1 VNVKLVED
9 IASAVLYEGYMLYP
23 YRPSSVKNRQR
34 WNFGVVY
41 PKTYSEMQSGSD
53 NWFQQ
58 TECLATGTASA
69 ALNVKV
75 RFLQA
80 VGRTIGELKAP
91 LDELAVGAGNSTEPD
106 FRIVESLRVGD
117 QILQTWQEAT
127 EREVVLPLVELT
139 DGDCSNRTSFFA
151 FPGERELEAVRNADG
166 RIAAFI
172 VRTKEAI
179 SGQVDVTTKCLDD
192 GLFKITV
199 RVVNT
204 SATAS
209 ADANKP
215 SSPTREEALVRS
227 LLSAHTILTVNGGE
241 FVSLLDPPASLR
253 EAVSGCNNIGT
264 FPVLAGEEGQ
274 RDGMLSSPIILYDY
288 PQIAPESPGDLFDG
302 TEIDEILALR
312 ILTLTDDEKHE
323 MRNADARARQ
333 ILERTET
340 MPMEHFMKLHGVL
353 RGLRPADEEKQ

>member
-1 VNVKLVED
+1 VNAKLVED
-9 IASAVLYEGYMLYP
+9 IANAVLYEGYMLYP

-80 VGRTIGELKAP
+80 VARTIGELKAP
-91 LDELAVGAGNSTEPD
+91 LDELPAGAGNNPEPD
-106 FRIVESLRVGD
+106 FRIVESLQVGD

-127 EREVVLPLVELT
+127 EREVVFPSLELT
-139 DGDCSNRTSFFA
+139 GGECSNRTLVFA
-151 FPGERELEAVRNADG
+151 FPGGRELEPVRSAEG
-166 RIAAFI
+166 RIAALV
-172 VRTKEAI
+172 VRTKEPI
-179 SGQVDVTTKCLDD
+179 SGQVDVAAKRVEDD
-192 GLFKITV
+192 LYKITV
-199 RVVNT
+199 RVVNA

-209 ADANKP
+209 PDAYTA
-215 SSPTREEALVRS
+215 SSPSREAALMRS
-227 LLSAHTILTVNGGE
+227 LLSAHTILGVNGGK
-241 FVSLLDPPASLR
+241 FVSLLDPPASLK
-253 EAVSGCNNIGT
+253 EVASGCNNIGT
-264 FPVLAGEEGQ
+264 FPVLVSDEGQ

-323 MRNADARARQ
+323 MRNADERARQ

-340 MPMEHFMKLHGVL
+340 MPMEHFIKLHGVL